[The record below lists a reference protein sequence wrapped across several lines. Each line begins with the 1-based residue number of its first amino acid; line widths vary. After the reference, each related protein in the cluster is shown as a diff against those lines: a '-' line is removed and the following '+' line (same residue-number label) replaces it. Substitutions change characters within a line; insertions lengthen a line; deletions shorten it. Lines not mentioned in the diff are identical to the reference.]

1 MDPRGGAPKGQA
13 AQSRDT
19 RSATPAA
26 DSFDFAPEPR
36 RPLKRKDDRRERD
49 LEGEQDLDVDAED
62 TEKDDENDGGGILS
76 FFRELPGLI
85 LVAFILA
92 LVIKT
97 FLVQA
102 LFIPSASM
110 VPTLKIGDRV
120 LVNKLVYDF
129 GEPQRFDVIVFEDP
143 NAAEVE
149 KGFLEGVWDWLTEG
163 LGFASAQEQD
173 FIKRVIGL
181 PGDRIEIKEGH
192 VLVNGEAINEPP
204 KVRLDTQSFGPIT
217 VEPEKVFVMGD
228 NRANSSDSRSLL
240 GQIPYDKIVGKAFV
254 LLWPPSRLEWLSDD

>member
-1 MDPRGGAPKGQA
+1 VGSRGGAPERQA
-13 AQSRDT
+13 ANTSDT
-19 RSATPAA
+19 RAATPAA
-26 DSFDFAPEPR
+26 DTFGTEAESELPSRDNGNGDEE
-36 RPLKRKDDRRERD
+36 ER
-49 LEGEQDLDVDAED
+49 
-62 TEKDDENDGGGILS
+62 GGALS

-85 LVAFILA
+85 LVAFVLA
-92 LVIKT
+92 LLIKT

-102 LFIPSASM
+102 FFIPSASM
-110 VPTLKIGDRV
+110 VPTLEVGDRV

-143 NAAEVE
+143 NAIEQE
-149 KGFLEGVWDWLTEG
+149 RSFFEGVWDWLTEG

-181 PGDRIEIKEGH
+181 PGDELEVREGH
-192 VLVNGEAINEPP
+192 LFINGKRLHEPP
-204 KVRLDTQSFGPIT
+204 GVQLDAATYGPVTI
-217 VEPEKVFVMGD
+217 EEDKVFVMGD

-254 LLWPPSRLEWLSDD
+254 LLWPPSRVEWLSDD